1 MKQKADSLR
10 KKKKNKVANKPL
22 AKVTKRRKEKTQN
35 NKMGDE
41 KGHITTNQ

>member
-10 KKKKNKVANKPL
+10 KKKKNKVAKPL